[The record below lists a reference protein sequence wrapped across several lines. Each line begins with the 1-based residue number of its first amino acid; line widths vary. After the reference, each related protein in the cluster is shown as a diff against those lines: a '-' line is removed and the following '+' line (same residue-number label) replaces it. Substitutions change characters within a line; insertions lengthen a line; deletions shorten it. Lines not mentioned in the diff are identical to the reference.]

1 MSALFFMRFLRRP
14 FQIASLVPSSKALVD
29 RVAGKIDFE
38 RARVIVEYG
47 PGDGVH
53 SREIARRMRQ
63 DCQLLL
69 FELDAA
75 LAYDLERQF
84 AGDPRVQVIGQDA
97 ARLESELRRRGIGEC
112 DVILSGIPF
121 SIMKIESKRALV
133 QMTYDA
139 LAQGGRF
146 IVYQLTNELRRHATS
161 FGCAESE
168 YFLRNIPPMFITIF
182 EKTQTHTDAPESG
195 LTEAAARIGA
205 PPSRLRK
212 RT

>member
-84 AGDPRVQVIGQDA
+84 AGDPRVQVIGSSRSYA
-97 ARLESELRRRGIGEC
+97 GAVSANAM
-112 DVILSGIPF
+112 SSYP
-121 SIMKIESKRALV
+121 
-133 QMTYDA
+133 
-139 LAQGGRF
+139 
-146 IVYQLTNELRRHATS
+146 
-161 FGCAESE
+161 E
-168 YFLRNIPPMFITIF
+168 YRS
-182 EKTQTHTDAPESG
+182 AS
-195 LTEAAARIGA
+195 
-205 PPSRLRK
+205 
-212 RT
+212 

>member
-1 MSALFFMRFLRRP
+1 
-14 FQIASLVPSSKALVD
+14 
-29 RVAGKIDFE
+29 
-38 RARVIVEYG
+38 
-47 PGDGVH
+47 
-53 SREIARRMRQ
+53 
-63 DCQLLL
+63 
-69 FELDAA
+69 
-75 LAYDLERQF
+75 
-84 AGDPRVQVIGQDA
+84 
-97 ARLESELRRRGIGEC
+97 
-112 DVILSGIPF
+112 
-121 SIMKIESKRALV
+121 MKIESKRALV